1 MAATRGIESILNDR
15 RILDW
20 GNGILKFEPESTPL
34 VVISKLLG
42 KEPAKNQVYI
52 DFEDRP
58 LTRLMYLSDF
68 TDGGGDSATIQ
79 IDDGSGT
86 DMGGNIYV
94 GDLLYDVTVEDFM
107 WVTAITRG
115 APDTITV
122 VYNYSD
128 QGTNN
133 MTAATQSGKTFDV
146 ADTTDSGIAGH
157 ADNDRILKVSTT
169 FEDGGISS
177 NAKAK
182 DMEKIFNFCQ
192 KFQTSYSVDRE
203 TMMSELN
210 GEPELKRLQ
219 ARMAIEHLKDIE
231 YQFLFG
237 KKDAR
242 VYEGTRSDS
251 AGKYIYT
258 TGGLYHSGMGSDDI
272 AVPLTETAMR
282 SFLRAGGR
290 YGSNR
295 KLLLLGGLIKEG
307 LDVWSMGRLVTKAG
321 DSKTGLDIVEYIMAG
336 KVFNIVTHPL
346 LEDDFEG
353 IGFCLDTNLL
363 KYKTFDDTKLQ
374 TGIQANDA
382 QERKDQFLTQVG
394 QKMGLIEHHRRMKG
408 VESIAG

>member
-58 LTRLMYLSDF
+58 LERLMYLSAW
-68 TDGGGDSATIQ
+68 TDNGADEAEISL
-79 IDDGSGT
+79 DDGAGT
-86 DMGGNIYV
+86 DLGGNVYV

-107 WVTAITRG
+107 WVTAIVRG
-115 APDTITV
+115 APDVLTV
-122 VYNYSD
+122 IYNYSD
-128 QGTNN
+128 QGIAS
-133 MTAATQSGKTFDV
+133 MTAATQSGKTFDT
-146 ADTTDSGIAGH
+146 ADVTDSGIAGH
-157 ADNDRILKVSTT
+157 ADDDRILKVSNTH
-169 FEDGGISS
+169 EDGGISAT
-177 NAKAK
+177 AKAK
-182 DMEKIFNFCQ
+182 ALEKVFNFCQ
-192 KFQTSYSVDRE
+192 KFETPYSVDRE
-203 TMMSELN
+203 TMLSELN

-242 VYEGTRSDS
+242 VYEGTRADS

-258 TGGLYHSGMGSDDI
+258 TGGLYFSGMGSDDI

-282 SFLRAGGR
+282 SFLRTGGR
-290 YGSNR
+290 YGSAR

-321 DSKTGLDIVEYIMAG
+321 DSKTGLDIVEYLMAG
-336 KVFNIVTHPL
+336 KVFNIIAHPL

-353 IGFCLDTNLL
+353 IGFILDQNLI
-363 KYKTFDDTKLQ
+363 KYKHFDDTKLS

-382 QERKDQFLTQVG
+382 QERKDQFISQVG
-394 QKMGLIEHHRRMKG
+394 MKMGLIEHHRRMKG
-408 VESIAG
+408 VTSIAG